1 MFCGNTSYGLKSN
14 LQRSGVLN
22 PFAIA
27 NILSLMVWRDC
38 PTISAA
44 SGPVFDPNNLN
55 QAQKNDLIT
64 YCSQKRKI
72 GLMLDTNKHAT
83 RTENTP
89 FKIPVR
95 FVGIKMVSNSCL
107 FQGQYLVFFG

>member
-1 MFCGNTSYGLKSN
+1 
-14 LQRSGVLN
+14 
-22 PFAIA
+22 
-27 NILSLMVWRDC
+27 
-38 PTISAA
+38 
-44 SGPVFDPNNLN
+44 
-55 QAQKNDLIT
+55 
-64 YCSQKRKI
+64 
-72 GLMLDTNKHAT
+72 MLDMNKHAT

>member
-1 MFCGNTSYGLKSN
+1 M
-14 LQRSGVLN
+14 N
-22 PFAIA
+22 PFAPA
-27 NILSLMVWRDC
+27 SILNLMVWRDC

-55 QAQKNDLIT
+55 QAQKNYLIT
-64 YCSQKRKI
+64 FCSQKGKI
-72 GLMLDTNKHAT
+72 GLMLDMNKHAT